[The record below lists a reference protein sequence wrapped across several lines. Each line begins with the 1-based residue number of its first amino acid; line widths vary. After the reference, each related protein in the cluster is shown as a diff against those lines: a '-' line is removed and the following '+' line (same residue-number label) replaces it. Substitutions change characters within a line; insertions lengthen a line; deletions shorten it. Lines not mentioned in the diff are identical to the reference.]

1 MRRSVR
7 PVLVLVLSGLLALAA
22 PVTALAVTQPPGAAT
37 AAHPPVAAVPADT
50 DDFTFPSWHSDYT
63 VGLTDEGYSSLL
75 TTETIVAT
83 FPETDQNRGIR
94 RLIPT
99 HYRDQPTSPQIESVT
114 DAAGTPLDYET
125 DEVEDDD
132 DADFLEVVIAD
143 DDFVHGD
150 QTYVISYRQTH
161 VILYP
166 DNADDEE
173 LYWVVNGTGWAQPFG
188 TVSATVRVA
197 DELLPRLTGSTAC
210 YQGDADSSTPCGTL
224 TGPDT
229 DGVVQA
235 QAVDLAAH
243 QGLTVV
249 VGFEDGTFVPRD
261 DSFTANPFP
270 ALALAAA
277 LASLA
282 LFALGLILRVTRW
295 GPAPGRPTIVPE
307 YLPPKGVNLLQVSGV
322 LGGRAPSRA
331 MTAQFLQFAVRGNVL
346 VLEAE
351 GKDHYL
357 LELKSRDGLDPT
369 EQAIL
374 TALFPAG
381 EPIGTVRDLK
391 TKDTTLGT
399 ALHKVQSAERKRQLT
414 AGLREKKGT
423 AVRPWLI
430 GLANLTGALSVVFAV
445 IALSTEVAGAW
456 PALFLV
462 VGMLAGFA
470 TIAIAVDVR
479 PLTKAGA
486 ELRDYVKGVTVYI
499 GLAEADR
506 LRVLQSPTGALR
518 TRADSG
524 QVLKLYERLLPIA
537 VLTGQEKEWST
548 VLGEYYTSSGE
559 QPGWYAGTAPFNAV
573 YFASAVSGFSTAT
586 TASWSGTAASSSS
599 SGGGGGGSVGGGG
612 GGGGGGGV

>member
-114 DAAGTPLDYET
+114 DGAGTPLDYET

-173 LYWVVNGTGWAQPFG
+173 FYWEVNGTGWAQPFG

-224 TGPDT
+224 TGPDA

-295 GPAPGRPTIVPE
+295 GPAPGRPTIVAE
-307 YLPPKGVNLLQVSGV
+307 YLPPTGVNLLQVSGV

>member
-7 PVLVLVLSGLLALAA
+7 LVLVLAFSTLMAVAAPGAAGAVGAA
-22 PVTALAVTQPPGAAT
+22 PVAS
-37 AAHPPVAAVPADT
+37 VASTVQTSTVQTST
-50 DDFTFPSWHSDYT
+50 DDFTFASWHSDFELGRT
-63 VGLTDEGYSSLL
+63 EEGYSSLR

-99 HYRDQPTSPQIESVT
+99 HYQGQPTSPQIESVT
-114 DAAGTPLDYET
+114 DAAGRPLDYET

-132 DADFLEVVIAD
+132 DNDFLELVIAA

-173 LYWVVNGTGWAQPFG
+173 FYWEVNGTGWAQPFG
-188 TVSATVRVA
+188 TVSATVQVA
-197 DELLPRLTGSTAC
+197 DELLTRLTGSTAC
-210 YQGDADSSTPCGTL
+210 YQGDTESATACDGL
-224 TGPDT
+224 AGPDT

-235 QAVDLAAH
+235 EAADLGPH

-249 VGFEDGTFVPRD
+249 VGFDDGTFVPRD

-277 LASLA
+277 LATLA
-282 LFALGLILRVTRW
+282 LFAVGLTLRLTRW
-295 GPAPGRPTIVPE
+295 RDAPGRPTIIAE
-307 YLPPKGVNLLQVSGV
+307 YLPPKGSNLLQAAGV
-322 LGGRAPSRA
+322 LGGKAGARA
-331 MTAQFLQFAVRGNVL
+331 MSAQFLQFAVRGNVH

-351 GKDHYL
+351 GKNHYQ
-357 LELKSRDGLDPT
+357 LELLSRDGLDPT

-374 TALFPAG
+374 TALFPP
-381 EPIGTVRDLK
+381 EQPIGAVRDLK
-391 TKDTTLGT
+391 AKDTTLGT
-399 ALHKVQSAERKRQLT
+399 ALHKVQSAERKRMLT

-430 GLANLTGALSVVFAV
+430 GLANLTGALSVVFA
-445 IALSTEVAGAW
+445 ISALATEVAGGW
-456 PALFLV
+456 PALFLI
-462 VGMLAGFA
+462 VGLLAAIA
-470 TIAIAVDVR
+470 TIVLAVDVR
-479 PLTKAGA
+479 PLTAAGA
-486 ELRDYVKGVTVYI
+486 ELRDYLKGVTVYI

-518 TRADSG
+518 TRADNG
-524 QVLKLYERLLPIA
+524 EVLKLYERLLPYA

-548 VLGEYYTSSGE
+548 VLGEYYTSAGE

-573 YFASAVSGFSTAT
+573 YFAGAVSGFSTAT
-586 TASWSGTAASSSS
+586 TASWSGTASSSSS